1 MVGRF
6 LRIALVTDPIAA
18 VMVPSMGITS
28 AVADLLDRRGHWG
41 HWVAAFWS
49 RALLR
54 VAGVKLDV
62 AGTEKVPR
70 GRPVVFAANHRSMID
85 IPVLMSVLPVSH
97 RYLAKRS
104 LVWMPFIGW
113 HLVLGGHVLVHR
125 ATKAGAVKTFSAALK
140 RLEEGTPVVVFA
152 EGGRS
157 EDRLRSFKQ
166 GAARLALRAGAPVV
180 PVGITGSA
188 PVLPKGSCHVRP
200 GRIRVRVGDPIET
213 RGMTKRDA
221 EPLTRKMEAAVASLI
236 AEPAPEAA

>member
-1 MVGRF
+1 MVRRF
-6 LRIALVTDPIAA
+6 LRIALITDPVAA
-18 VMVPSMGITS
+18 VLVPLMGITS
-28 AVADLLDRRGHWG
+28 GVADLLDRRGHWG

-54 VAGVKLDV
+54 VAGVELEISG
-62 AGTEKVPR
+62 AEKVPR
-70 GRPVVFAANHRSMID
+70 RRPVVFAANHRSMID
-85 IPVLMSVLPVSH
+85 IPVLMSALPVSH

-125 ATKAGAVKTFSAALK
+125 ATKAGAVKTFSAALE
-140 RLEEGTPVVVFA
+140 RLKEGVSVVVFA

-157 EDRLRSFKQ
+157 AGRLRSFKQ
-166 GAARLALRAGAPVV
+166 GAARLALRAGVPVV

-200 GRIRVRVGDPIET
+200 GHIRVRMGEPIET
-213 RGMTKRDA
+213 QGMTKADA
-221 EPLTRKMEAAVASLI
+221 EPLTRRMEAAVAALI